1 MKKAILLGLVA
12 GICILFNACG
22 NKEELASYEASIGA
36 LEEQTADF
44 QKQIEQ
50 LENKESDFQKQL
62 DELQNQADQYKK
74 QVDDLLEEKETWGAE
89 QENYVQ
95 EIASLKE
102 DNNSL
107 NETIQELQGI
117 LAAKEEDENPEYV
130 IPEGAVFTI
139 PADVTYI
146 KKSTNETLTEGAQ
159 IYASQM
165 EYGDR
170 LFLGDYCYTFAETE
184 AGDGWKVAVIS
195 KTQTE
200 YGAMEAPL
208 GIAVLSMDSAFSGC
222 KNMTKAPEIP
232 NTVRFIESAYVGCT
246 GLVEAPIIPEGI
258 TSMVRTFLGCTA
270 LETVPVIPEG
280 VTDLQ
285 ATFQDCTAMK
295 TAPVLPSTITH
306 MADTFS
312 GCTALETPPNI
323 PEGVK
328 SIQYAFAQCSSL
340 KQAPVIPSSVLDLRS
355 AFSGCYALTGE
366 IEIHANPT
374 LWSGCFNF
382 VNFEKQGI
390 TLTGSSIMLESLAE
404 K

>member
-1 MKKAILLGLVA
+1 MKKAILFGLVV
-12 GICILFNACG
+12 GMCLLFSACG
-22 NKEELASYEASIGA
+22 NKEEMAAYEATIEA
-36 LEEQTADF
+36 LIEQTEDF
-44 QKQIEQ
+44 QNQIEQ
-50 LENKESDFQKQL
+50 LESKELDLQKQL
-62 DELQNQADQYKK
+62 GELQNEADQYKK
-74 QVDDLLEEKETWGAE
+74 QLDDLLEEKEAWGTE

-102 DNNSL
+102 DNNNL
-107 NETIQELQGI
+107 LGTMQELQGQ
-117 LAAKEEDENPEYV
+117 LDTKEEDEEPENV

-139 PADVTYI
+139 PAEGTYI
-146 KKSTNETLTEGAQ
+146 RKSTNENLTEGTQ

-184 AGDGWKVAVIS
+184 AGDGWKVAVTS

-200 YGAMEAPL
+200 YGEMQAPF
-208 GIAVLSMDSAFSGC
+208 GIAVLSMDSAFAGC
-222 KNMTKAPEIP
+222 ENMTKAPEIP
-232 NTVRFIESAYVGCT
+232 NTVRNLESAYIGCT
-246 GLVEAPIIPEGI
+246 SLVEAPIIPEGI
-258 TSMVRTFLGCTA
+258 TSMVRTFWECTA

-295 TAPVLPSTITH
+295 IAPVLPSTITY
-306 MADTFS
+306 MAETFL
-312 GCTALETPPNI
+312 GCSSLETPPNI

-355 AFSGCYALTGE
+355 AFAGCYALTGE

-382 VNFEKQGI
+382 VDFEKQGI
-390 TLTGSSIMLESLAE
+390 TLTGSSIMLESIAE
-404 K
+404 N